1 MSKFTLQFT
10 LHHKVWIKRIA
21 IVKCD
26 LFFHY
31 RGAKEIP
38 FYYFCDTKLCAKH
51 TYVFFFFYSKIISL
65 DSPVVRLTREFFLYC
80 WDHVS
85 KVNKW
90 CLVDCFHHQFKV
102 FHLRQT
108 FNGYPC
114 HFFVIQNMLIWTM
127 HLISILDFPKQ

>member
-1 MSKFTLQFT
+1 MSEFTLQFT
-10 LHHKVWIKRIA
+10 LHLKLIA
-21 IVKCD
+21 IAKCD
-26 LFFHY
+26 VFFHY

-51 TYVFFFFYSKIISL
+51 ACFCFFFLIFYSKIITL

-90 CLVDCFHHQFKV
+90 CLIDCFHHQFKV
-102 FHLRQT
+102 FHLFQA
-108 FNGYPC
+108 FKGYSC
-114 HFFVIQNMLIWTM
+114 HFFVIQNMLI
-127 HLISILDFPKQ
+127 